1 MPGARGETILQA
13 GDREVRLLY
22 TNRALADA
30 EGQMGRSIIA
40 VAQGFASG
48 ESALGIA
55 ELGHL
60 LRAGMEAARRDA
72 RESGR
77 AITLNEA
84 YSVMDEAGFSRVA
97 RAVFGAI
104 SEVLSYDGSGGDQ
117 SPNP

>member
-1 MPGARGETILQA
+1 MAGARGETVLQA
-13 GDREVRLLY
+13 GTREVRLLY

-30 EGQMGRSIIA
+30 EASIGRSIIA

-48 ESALGIA
+48 ESALGVG
-55 ELGHL
+55 ELANL

-72 RESGR
+72 RAGGR

-84 YSVMDEAGFSRVA
+84 FDVLDEAGFTSVA
-97 RAVFGAI
+97 QAVFGSI
-104 SEVLSYDGSGGDQ
+104 SEVLSYDGSA